1 MEGCALNDRERV
13 LVVVLLAGL
22 VLAGP
27 VRAQSAA
34 PEPPRAVPPQALLLA
49 AQKAFDEGR
58 YDAAHATIGRLR
70 QLAPEFP
77 GVAEL
82 AAKVDAARREDRLA
96 TYRAAAFAD
105 RGSRPT
111 PAPRPV
117 AAGPAAVAA
126 RGMTDAAEDK
136 PTVKLNANLLIQCAR
151 RRLDNGDFKGARAA
165 LSLVDPADPL
175 FSEARGLFHRIEA
188 FEAREK
194 RDVSR
199 GIEQK
204 VHERFKYQLER
215 DLRKARRLYNE
226 KKWYEAIR
234 LCEHM
239 LTYAPHETRVRNL
252 YDDATTELTIHK
264 VQRIEAE
271 GTARALDAL
280 GDAEDLLTPP
290 KELSRLTR
298 PRPQPAFDVPGTE
311 ELGLE
316 KKLNE
321 KVSLDLI
328 EAPLSYVLDLL
339 SRSIG
344 INLIVDPAAV
354 QDKTVTIN
362 VQNTTVGEV
371 LDFITRSEEIQFT
384 RGRSVIY
391 VTTPDAPMLETR
403 FFRLNKGLT
412 NVEMDI
418 TGFAG
423 GAQRTPASGRG
434 GRGAAPLTGTGGGG
448 GGGGGNMA
456 ERHKEGSD
464 IERLLEQ
471 ISTASLID
479 WPVGSTYYLDRKR
492 NILFVRSTPKTLDKI
507 DELLRTLDENPIQ
520 VLVTTRFIE
529 IDAETFDDLGVQ
541 WNLTGDYAV
550 DKSGGEDSVVVDAGT
565 GTRFSPRIAP
575 GAADK
580 VSGDDGFSFG
590 LTGILTPLQFQATL
604 KAIKTK
610 FKGRVVNAPHVLAV
624 NNTSARFQET
634 EDLWYIED
642 YDVDRTDLT
651 GTDGV
656 ESSEPIL
663 VPVFA
668 SGPSVGFQLT
678 VTPSVG
684 KDSRDV
690 TLLLEPI
697 FRTKSL
703 DSISSPIIIP
713 GVSDPVNIERPIVKD
728 RRMWAKVTVR
738 DGYHVALG
746 GMITAEKE
754 EMDARVPILGDTPLL
769 GMLFRRRSVRNVR
782 KHLLVF
788 VSARILTPE
797 GRMYKTDDEEARE
810 ARLTA
815 EMRGQKVNCDDLPKG
830 LGFDYIRTRETTEML
845 NPPAAETDDGVID
858 LKVIRE
864 KAGKKEEAK

>member
-1 MEGCALNDRERV
+1 
-13 LVVVLLAGL
+13 LLIVP
-22 VLAGP
+22 VLAGSA
-27 VRAQSAA
+27 RALDVA
-34 PEPPRAVPPQALLLA
+34 PAPNTPGQAQTAMLA
-49 AQKAFDEGR
+49 AQRAFEAGDYEKA
-58 YDAAHATIGRLR
+58 
-70 QLAPEFP
+70 QSSLARVRALQPGFP
-77 GVAEL
+77 GAAAL
-82 AAKVDAARREDRLA
+82 AAKIDAARRRDRFA
-96 TYRAAAFAD
+96 RYRAAAFNGHSVKPA
-105 RGSRPT
+105 PT
-111 PAPRPV
+111 PRPDAV
-117 AAGPAAVAA
+117 AAAARTAA
-126 RGMTDAAEDK
+126 RGMVDAAEEEPALQLD
-136 PTVKLNANLLIQCAR
+136 ANLLIRCAR
-151 RRLDNGDFKGARAA
+151 RRLDNGDYKGALAA
-165 LSLVDPADPL
+165 LSLVKPDDPL
-175 FSEARGLFHRIEA
+175 FSEASGLRHRIEA
-188 FEAREK
+188 FKARQESTPSK
-194 RDVSR
+194 
-199 GIEQK
+199 GIGRR
-204 VHERFKYQLER
+204 VHERFEFELER
-215 DLRKARRLYNE
+215 DLRRARKLFNQ
-226 KKWYEAIR
+226 KKWYETIR
-234 LCEHM
+234 LCERM
-239 LTYAPHETRVRNL
+239 LDYAPHETRVRDL
-252 YDDATTELTIHK
+252 YRDATVELTIHK

-271 GTARALDAL
+271 GTARHLEAL
-280 GDAEDLLTPP
+280 GRAEHLLTPP
-290 KELSRLTR
+290 RELSKLTR
-298 PRPQPAFDVPGTE
+298 RKLEPEVKVPTAD

-328 EAPLSYVLDLL
+328 EAPLGYVLDLL

-344 INLIVDPAAV
+344 INLIVDPTAV

-362 VQNTTVGEV
+362 VKNTTVDEV
-371 LDFITRSEEIQFT
+371 LDFITRTEQIQFT

-391 VTTPDAPMLETR
+391 VTTPDQPMLETR

-423 GAQRTPASGRG
+423 GG
-434 GRGAAPLTGTGGGG
+434 GGGAAGRTGRTGRAGGGGATRGGGG
-448 GGGGGNMA
+448 GGALAGGGGNMA
-456 ERHKEGSD
+456 AKHGEGSD

-471 ISTASLID
+471 ISTADLID
-479 WPVGSTYYLDRKR
+479 WPTGSTYYLDRKR

-529 IDAETFDDLGVQ
+529 INAEDYEDVGVN
-541 WNLTGDYAV
+541 WNLTNNYTLSTKDGADNLV
-550 DKSGGEDSVVVDAGT
+550 IDAGT
-565 GTRFSPRIAP
+565 GTSFPKRVAP
-575 GAADK
+575 GASDK
-580 VSGDDGFSFG
+580 VSGDDGITFG
-590 LTGILTPLQFQATL
+590 LTGILTPIQFQATL
-604 KAIKTK
+604 KAIRTK

-656 ESSEPIL
+656 DSSEPIL
-663 VPVFA
+663 VPVFRA
-668 SGPSVGFQLT
+668 GPSIGFQLT

-697 FRTKSL
+697 FRSRSL
-703 DSISSPIIIP
+703 DSITSPIIIP
-713 GVSDPVNIERPIVKD
+713 GFDDPVNIERPIVKD

-754 EMDARVPILGDTPLL
+754 EIVARVPILGETPLL
-769 GMLFRRRSVRNVR
+769 GRLFRRRSVRNVR

-797 GRMYKTDDEEARE
+797 GRMYKTEDEERRE
-810 ARLTA
+810 AGLTA
-815 EMRGQKVNCDDLPKG
+815 EMAGKKINCDDLPTG
-830 LGFDYIRTRETTEML
+830 VGVDYVRTRETTEML
-845 NPPAAETDDGVID
+845 NPPKSAPDDGVID

-864 KAGKKEEAK
+864 NRNGTKGNGAE